1 LQLELQES
9 NAQNSE
15 NALSDVEIIEV
26 RDMAERKPKEP
37 LMPSKESAKLDLGEE
52 LNWKHDKPATK
63 PPKMSVADVVKKS
76 LSQINSAQDLF
87 KTKQTKTESSK

>member
-1 LQLELQES
+1 MQLELQES

-52 LNWKHDKPATK
+52 LNWKHDKP
-63 PPKMSVADVVKKS
+63 PKMSVADVVKKS
-76 LSQINSAQDLF
+76 LSQINSAQDFF